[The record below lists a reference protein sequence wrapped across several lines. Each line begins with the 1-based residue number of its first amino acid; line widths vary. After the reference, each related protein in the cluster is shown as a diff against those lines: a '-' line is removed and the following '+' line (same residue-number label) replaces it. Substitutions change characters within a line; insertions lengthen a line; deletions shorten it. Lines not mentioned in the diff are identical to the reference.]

1 MLVQRALQ
9 PHLLRL
15 AAQYPVV
22 TVTGPRQSG
31 KTTLC
36 RMCFPDHAYASLENP
51 DTRQFAVDDPKGFL
65 ATHRTPLIIDEVQR
79 VPDLLSYIQGQV
91 DERRTPGEYVLT
103 GSSQLEPLAAVSQ
116 SLAGRTALLK
126 LLPFS
131 YGEAYPN
138 EALGL
143 DETLLRGFYPGV
155 HDRKLDP
162 VEAYSF
168 YIETYL
174 ERDVLQLL
182 RVKDRS
188 AFEQLLRLAAG
199 HTGRILNMSSLSMET
214 GVTVPTIKSWLS
226 VLEASFVIAFL
237 RPHHANFRKRLIRSP
252 KLYFLDTGIACR
264 LLGIRSSTE
273 LATHPLRGAIFETYV
288 FGELLKLQYNRV
300 REGGLFYFRD
310 NSGHEV
316 DVISDDGARVRPIE
330 IKSGATLRAEIFRGL
345 DYYRTLNPASD
356 RGLLV
361 YGGEGNQKRSDHDV
375 LDFRSIASL
384 SQERG

>member
-15 AAQYPVV
+15 AGKYPVV

-36 RMCFPDHAYASLENP
+36 RMCFPDHPYASLENP
-51 DTRQFAVDDPKGFL
+51 DTRQFAIDDPNGFL
-65 ATHRTPLIIDEVQR
+65 ATHGTPLVIDEVQR
-79 VPDLLSYIQGQV
+79 VPNLLSYIQGQV
-91 DERRTPGEYVLT
+91 DEHRSAGQYILT
-103 GSSQLEPLAAVSQ
+103 GSSQFELLAAVSQ

-131 YGEAYPN
+131 YGEAYPDEAPGLN
-138 EALGL
+138 EL
-143 DETLLRGFYPGV
+143 LLRGFYPGV

-168 YIETYL
+168 YMETYL

-182 RVKDRS
+182 RVKDRTT
-188 AFEQLLRLAAG
+188 FEQLLRLAAG

-214 GVTVPTIKSWLS
+214 GVSVPTIKSWLS

-264 LLGIRSSTE
+264 LLGIRSSAE
-273 LATHPLRGAIFETYV
+273 LATHPLRGSIFETYV

-300 REGGLFYFRD
+300 REGELFYFRD

-316 DVISDDGARVRPIE
+316 DVISDDGSLVRPIE
-330 IKSGATLRAEIFRGL
+330 IKSGATLRAELFRGL
-345 DYYRTLNPASD
+345 DYYRGLNPASD
-356 RGLLV
+356 RGVLV
-361 YGGEGNQKRSDHDV
+361 YGGEGNQTRNDYDV

-384 SQERG
+384 GEE